1 MEEKEIFSISL
12 ANGTQISN
20 LELNGNNFISK
31 NKIVPEIF
39 EGGLTEVY
47 VSGNKGT
54 VYVIKNAKLIQIL
67 EDKTTNTWWFILAE
81 KSIEEL
87 MFEQMAANISSNRAI
102 LEDALCEEDET
113 LDERLAIIEDVLC
126 ELDER
131 INGGE

>member
-31 NKIVPEIF
+31 IEITSEIF

-47 VSGNKGT
+47 VSSNKGT
-54 VYVIKNAKLIQIL
+54 VYIIKNAKLIQIL
-67 EDKTTNTWWFILAE
+67 EDKATNTWWFILAE

-87 MFEQMAANISSNRAI
+87 MFEQISTEISSNKAI
-102 LEDALCEEDET
+102 FEDALCEEDET
-113 LDERLAIIEDVLC
+113 LDERLALIEDVLC

>member
-1 MEEKEIFSISL
+1 M
-12 ANGTQISN
+12 
-20 LELNGNNFISK
+20 
-31 NKIVPEIF
+31 F
-39 EGGLTEVY
+39 ENGLTEVDI
-47 VSGNKGT
+47 SSNKGT
-54 VYVIKNAKLIQIL
+54 VYTIKNAKLIQIL
-67 EDKTTNTWWFILAE
+67 EDKTTNTWWFILVE

-87 MFEQMAANISSNRAI
+87 KFEQITAEISSNRAI

>member
-31 NKIVPEIF
+31 IEITSEMF
-39 EGGLTEVY
+39 KNGLIEVDI
-47 VSGNKGT
+47 SSNKGT
-54 VYVIKNAKLIQIL
+54 VYTIKNAKLIQIL
-67 EDKTTNTWWFILAE
+67 EDKTTNTWWFILVE

-87 MFEQMAANISSNRAI
+87 KFEQITAEISSNRAI